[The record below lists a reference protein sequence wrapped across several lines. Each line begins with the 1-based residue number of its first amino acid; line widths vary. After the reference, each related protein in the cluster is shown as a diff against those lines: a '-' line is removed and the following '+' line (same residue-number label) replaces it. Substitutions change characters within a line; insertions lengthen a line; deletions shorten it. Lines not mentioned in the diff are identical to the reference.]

1 MILYFIYAT
10 LLGWLIM
17 ILVNY
22 HSHKKYITTHKEK
35 FYDVLA
41 KYKIDPKSVKT
52 PEKLA
57 FTFTPELIE
66 KREFVKYLN
75 LGKFKYILL
84 DTTQILFSF
93 LVIFLISFVLEFLP
107 FTMTENIPINLTKVF
122 IFILIGYFISVF
134 DAYTK
139 TLKYDKIIYQWDKDK
154 CEK

>member
-22 HSHKKYITTHKEK
+22 HSHKKYISTHKEK
-35 FYDVLA
+35 FYDVLT
-41 KYKIDPKSVKT
+41 KYRFDPKNIKAS
-52 PEKLA
+52 EKLA

-66 KREFVKYLN
+66 KREFIKYLN

-93 LVIFLISFVLEFLP
+93 LVIFLISFILEFLP
-107 FTMTENIPINLTKVF
+107 FTVIENIPIHLSKIF
-122 IFILIGYFISVF
+122 IFILIGYFISVL

-139 TLKYDKIIYQWDKDK
+139 TLKYDKIICQWNKNQCAK
-154 CEK
+154 

>member
-1 MILYFIYAT
+1 MIMYFIYAT

-22 HSHKKYITTHKEK
+22 HSHKKYISNHKEK
-35 FYDVLA
+35 FYDVLT
-41 KYKIDPKSVKT
+41 KYKEDPKSLKVS
-52 PEKLA
+52 EKLA

-66 KREFVKYLN
+66 KREFIKYLN

-107 FTMTENIPINLTKVF
+107 FTVIDSIPIDLTKLLQL
-122 IFILIGYFISVF
+122 IFIGYLICIL

-139 TLKYDKIIYQWDKDK
+139 TLKYDKIICQWDKDQ

>member
-1 MILYFIYAT
+1 
-10 LLGWLIM
+10 M

-22 HSHKKYITTHKEK
+22 HSHKKYISTHKEK
-35 FYDVLA
+35 FYEVLT
-41 KYKIDPKSVKT
+41 KYKQDPNSVKQSD
-52 PEKLA
+52 KLA

-93 LVIFLISFVLEFLP
+93 LVIFLISFILEFLP
-107 FTMTENIPINLTKVF
+107 FTVIESIPNDITKVLQF
-122 IFILIGYFISVF
+122 IFIGYIICVL

-139 TLKYDKIIYQWDKDK
+139 TLKYDKIICQWDKDK
-154 CEK
+154 CKK

>member
-1 MILYFIYAT
+1 MIIYFIYAT

-22 HSHKKYITTHKEK
+22 HSHKKYISSHKEK
-35 FYDVLA
+35 FYEVLT
-41 KYKIDPKSVKT
+41 KYKEDPKSVKQS
-52 PEKLA
+52 EKLA

-93 LVIFLISFVLEFLP
+93 IVILLISFILEFLP
-107 FTMTENIPINLTKVF
+107 FTVIESVPNDVTKILQF
-122 IFILIGYFISVF
+122 IFIGYLICIC

-139 TLKYDKIIYQWDKDK
+139 TLKYDKIISQWDKDK
-154 CEK
+154 SEK

>member
-1 MILYFIYAT
+1 MIIYFIYAT

-22 HSHKKYITTHKEK
+22 RSHKKYISTHKEK
-35 FYDVLA
+35 FYEVLT
-41 KYKIDPKSVKT
+41 KYKEDPKSVKQS
-52 PEKLA
+52 EKLA

-93 LVIFLISFVLEFLP
+93 LVILLISFVLEFLP
-107 FTMTENIPINLTKVF
+107 FTVIENIPNDITKVLQ
-122 IFILIGYFISVF
+122 FILIGYIICVL

-139 TLKYDKIIYQWDKDK
+139 TLKYDKIICQWNKDK